1 MFVKTPDMHGEI
13 YVQQTSEY
21 LSQKGSEFQKKQFIP
36 KNSIMVSCIGTGG
49 VVAINAYPAHTNQQI
64 NSVILDDLTYLPWLY
79 FTIKSMKE
87 TIIMFGSTGTTM
99 TNLSKGKFERLK
111 VICPNTDIVKNF
123 EKIVTPIFEKILN
136 LGTEIANLSKQRD
149 LLLPRLMSEKLEVK

>member
-1 MFVKTPDMHGEI
+1 
-13 YVQQTSEY
+13 
-21 LSQKGSEFQKKQFIP
+21 
-36 KNSIMVSCIGTGG
+36 
-49 VVAINAYPAHTNQQI
+49 
-64 NSVILDDLTYLPWLY
+64 
-79 FTIKSMKE
+79 
-87 TIIMFGSTGTTM
+87 MFGSTGTTM